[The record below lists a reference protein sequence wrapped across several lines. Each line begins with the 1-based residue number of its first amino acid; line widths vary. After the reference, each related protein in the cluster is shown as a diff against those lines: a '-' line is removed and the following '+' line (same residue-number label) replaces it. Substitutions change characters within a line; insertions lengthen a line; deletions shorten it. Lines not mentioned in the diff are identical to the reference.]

1 MANDVKIVLTAQDK
15 ASEGVNRITG
25 RIEALE
31 KSSSA
36 VAARMDTIR
45 NALAGVVTVGAGL
58 ALSKQFIDM
67 ADSMALLQSRVKLA
81 TSDAAEFAKVQTDLF
96 ALAQRNSVSLEEV
109 AGAFSRLSDPVKRLG
124 GGSKEAIGIIES
136 LSKSLKI
143 SGASAQESASAI
155 QQFSQAMGSGKLQGD
170 EFKSLAEAAPR
181 FMKALS
187 EGSGI
192 AAEKL
197 KDMASEGKL
206 TADVVGNALLKS
218 LGKLNTEAA
227 QMPDTVGQAMTR
239 LKNEV
244 AKAVDEINQ
253 AGGINTAMAGMV
265 GDTAALI
272 APIKQEM
279 IEAFQAVGEWI
290 DRNRSDLEGLFGT
303 LKALAGDVWRM
314 AKAFAGINEYVF
326 EAVGGIGTVKTALES
341 VRLIVAGIE
350 DGFTAIGA
358 ALVKVGAWLID
369 RLAQPLADIMESYGR
384 FLDMIGSSS
393 ADWFK
398 QTSQSIRATTES
410 AHQYSSTV
418 YKAFADGQTAVMRL
432 NAELASTEKSQA
444 AVASA
449 AKKAGDSLTGQAK
462 AAAAAAAAF
471 DPLKNKNPKADDA
484 KKPSGADPYQQLL
497 DSLRKRVH
505 ATEQLNEL
513 EKLNIELQE
522 KKYARLS
529 PLQKANLQALAMQI
543 DASRL
548 AARYAK
554 QDAEDEAKRVS
565 AAQRSGQAMA
575 DETQAIWDKI
585 EAEVEAAAVIGK
597 SRSEI
602 EARTLALMQEQLEWR
617 KALGLQDEQTE
628 HLEDQIRLQRQLV
641 SAARNTES
649 TQARSDAGKAAV
661 EAARQAAAAEWQ
673 KTVDRIDQTFHDG
686 FVGMLEKGK
695 ADWESFA
702 DSLATTFKSAVA
714 DEIYKM
720 TLKPLVLNVVGSFS
734 GAGAGTAGSGA
745 TGVMGVVSNVSNA
758 YNGISSGITNAASSF
773 ATSGMGQYIGLSTT
787 AAMGPPTAAGVM
799 GGPATVM
806 TGSGSTL
813 SAVAAP
819 ATAALIGTYLM
830 AEMAKAGWGMDNNR
844 SAGGA
849 YASNPYL
856 YTAYQAGSRLFGRNR
871 NISTDAGGI
880 QGVFDTSGF
889 TGDRWQQFSQRGGTF
904 RSDKRWTDTFELD
917 SDIDSYLDSLMR
929 QTVSQ
934 LQAIG
939 KTLDVETVRAVEG
952 FSHQFSLQ
960 LSENGSWEKAGEK
973 IAGEMAK
980 VSDELVKSLVPGLAD
995 LSLFGETATQTFTRL
1010 GQEVAATDAILLAMG
1025 KNAAEAFG
1033 GVGLASIAARENLI
1047 DLAGGLESLASK
1059 TQSFYANFYTGE
1071 EQLNL
1076 AAKQAQRVLDQGFAD
1091 LDLTQP
1097 TDSKGFRE
1105 LVESYGKDLSTEGAR
1120 KYFNALL
1127 DLEDEYN
1134 IVAKAAESASD
1145 KLKVSAEKLAAASDV
1160 ARQSQGSIFDTF
1172 ASDAQKLDAAR
1183 KIVSDTFASIGKA
1196 VPDSAGAFLSLAQS
1210 IDPATEAGQGLIAT
1224 LAKVS
1229 NAFAYTQTVARAT
1242 LTGQMSEIESRMAD
1256 LAARFGS
1263 LSPAARTVA
1272 DDLAATQQQLAGLSD
1287 GLANLFNTA
1296 QLTDLQKLG
1305 QTVGYRDQIRG
1316 AISQINDDVFEAML
1330 KGIDRPQQIEQLKK
1344 AEADLW
1350 AGMSVVADKGQQA
1363 AKIRAV
1369 VLRRLGLESDEANS
1383 AAGKAADLAKQARQD
1398 QIDTLRTQIDG
1409 MQRMRDLAGQIA
1421 DFTDNLS
1428 IGDLS
1433 PLSYA
1438 DQLASAKSLFEQ
1450 TLAAAQIGDT
1460 QAQSQLTGNARTYL
1474 DEARRYFASSTD
1486 YAAIYEKVTGS
1497 LKGFAAPS
1505 DSALTAAQAQLDTLS
1520 KLPDVMAAVVDN
1532 SKNDVAALQAVQ
1544 LALRN
1549 GDDYLSKSI
1558 DAQTVALQKQIDAL
1572 TTIASNQEAQIRQAG
1587 TAYQQMTDEL
1597 KAVKAQL
1604 AAIEANGALAGAA

>member
-1 MANDVKIVLTAQDK
+1 MAIATLTIDIQAK
-15 ASEGVNRITG
+15 VAN
-25 RIEALE
+25 IEADI
-31 KSSSA
+31 K
-36 VAARMDTIR
+36 
-45 NALAGVVTVGAGL
+45 
-58 ALSKQFIDM
+58 
-67 ADSMALLQSRVKLA
+67 KLA
-81 TSDAAEFAKVQTDLF
+81 QQTESAGKRAAE
-96 ALAQRNSVSLEEV
+96 
-109 AGAFSRLSDPVKRLG
+109 AF
-124 GGSKEAIGIIES
+124 
-136 LSKSLKI
+136 
-143 SGASAQESASAI
+143 SGASDKLDTMRNAAAGVMAAFAGSAI
-155 QQFSQAMGSGKLQGD
+155 TSWVQGAIDGADALNDLAQQTGVAVKRM
-170 EFKSLAEAAPR
+170 
-181 FMKALS
+181 S
-187 EGSGI
+187 EYRY
-192 AAEKL
+192 
-197 KDMASEGKL
+197 
-206 TADVVGNALLKS
+206 
-218 LGKLNTEAA
+218 AA
-227 QMPDTVGQAMTR
+227 QQ
-239 LKNEV
+239 
-244 AKAVDEINQ
+244 
-253 AGGINTAMAGMV
+253 
-265 GDTAALI
+265 
-272 APIKQEM
+272 
-279 IEAFQAVGEWI
+279 
-290 DRNRSDLEGLFGT
+290 SGT
-303 LKALAGDVWRM
+303 SMETLSTGFKALAKNIIDNDGALKQIGVATRDASGNLRSVDQVLDDV
-314 AKAFAGINEYVF
+314 AQKFASYQ
-326 EAVGGIGTVKTALES
+326 
-341 VRLIVAGIE
+341 
-350 DGFTAIGA
+350 DGA
-358 ALVKVGAWLID
+358 AKSA
-369 RLAQPLADIMESYGR
+369 LAMELFGKAGQEMVP
-384 FLDMIGSSS
+384 FLNNG
-393 ADWFK
+393 K
-398 QTSQSIRATTES
+398 
-410 AHQYSSTV
+410 
-418 YKAFADGQTAVMRL
+418 DGL
-432 NAELASTEKSQA
+432 AELSEEAQKLGIVLDERM
-444 AVASA
+444 VASA
-449 AKKAGDSLTGQAK
+449 AQFNDTLDKLRAASEGAGGRLAGQLLPALNAVAESMLGTGTQTGTLQTAMDSLAATIKTLVSGGYLVANVFDQVGNTLGAAAAGISLALDGDFEGAKRALNENFDDIGKRAQATADKLTQVWGDVPASLAAAADK
-462 AAAAAAAAF
+462 AAATAGKTGAPILAKAKQDAGAAKDVYAE
-471 DPLKNKNPKADDA
+471 LMHSLNKRLGEA
-484 KKPSGADPYQQLL
+484 
-497 DSLRKRVH
+497 
-505 ATEQLNEL
+505 EQLNEL
-513 EKLNIELQE
+513 EKLNLELQE
-522 KKYARLS
+522 KKYARITPMERAS
-529 PLQKANLQALAMQI
+529 LQSLAMQI
-543 DASRL
+543 DVQKQLRSEGEATLKMIAASGDAQSKAL
-548 AARYAK
+548 QSLDDELKKAARDVSTYGKTRAEVAELDL
-554 QDAEDEAKRVS
+554 QLLDAEIAAERELNAEIGVGTSELLRNLEKQRAKR
-565 AAQRSGQAMA
+565 AEIL
-575 DETQAIWDKI
+575 ET
-585 EAEVEAAAVIGK
+585 
-597 SRSEI
+597 SRK
-602 EARTLALMQEQLEWR
+602 LEQM
-617 KALGLQDEQTE
+617 
-628 HLEDQIRLQRQLV
+628 
-641 SAARNTES
+641 
-649 TQARSDAGKAAV
+649 DAGKAAAEKAADAAK
-661 EAARQAAAAEWQ
+661 EAAREWEKVTDRVNQA
-673 KTVDRIDQTFHDG
+673 FHDG
-686 FVGMLEKGK
+686 FVEALKD
-695 ADWESFA
+695 ADSNFDAFA
-702 DSLATTFKSAVA
+702 DGLTTSLKAALADGLYQITAAPIVA
-714 DEIYKM
+714 NI
-720 TLKPLVLNVVGSFS
+720 VGVFS
-734 GAGAGTAGSGA
+734 GGAAAGGTAANGEAATLSNGFGVISGA
-745 TGVMGVVSNVSNA
+745 QAAWAGMSG
-758 YNGISSGITNAASSF
+758 GIANAATAF

-806 TGSGSTL
+806 TGSGS
-813 SAVAAP
+813 SFVASAAP
-819 ATAALIGTYLM
+819 YAAAIAALAYGDHLM
-830 AEMAKAGWGMDNNR
+830 KAGWGLDNNR
-844 SAGGA
+844 KGYAASAAGAVAGGVAAGASAG
-849 YASNPYL
+849 AS
-856 YTAYQAGSRLFGRNR
+856 AGSSVGPVGTVVGAVVGAIAVPVLDRLFGHN
-871 NISTDAGGI
+871 NKTNADAAGI
-880 QGVFDTSGF
+880 QGSFDLSGF
-889 TGDRWQQFSQRGGTF
+889 TGDQWQQFSKKGGTF
-904 RSDKRWTDTFELD
+904 RSDKRWTDTYDVSPDIDKELD
-917 SDIDSYLDSLMR
+917 SAFR
-929 QTVSQ
+929 KTVAK
-934 LQAIG
+934 LQDMG
-939 KTLDVETVRAVEG
+939 KTLGVETSKSIDG
-952 FSHQFSLQ
+952 FTHEFSLQ
-960 LSENGSWEKAGEK
+960 LSENGDMSKAGEK
-973 IAGEMAK
+973 LAAEIGRAADGLVAKMVPNIDEFARLGESA
-980 VSDELVKSLVPGLAD
+980 S
-995 LSLFGETATQTFTRL
+995 QTFSRL
-1010 GQEVAATDAILLAMG
+1010 NQEVAATDAILLAMG
-1025 KNAAEAFG
+1025 KDAAAAFG

-1097 TDSKGFRE
+1097 TDRKGFRE

-1134 IVAKAAESASD
+1134 IVAKAAESA
-1145 KLKVSAEKLAAASDV
+1145 AEKLAAASDV
-1160 ARQSQGSIFDTF
+1160 ARQSQGSIFDAF
-1172 ASDAQKLDAAR
+1172 ASDAQKLDAA
-1183 KIVSDTFASIGKA
+1183 KKLVGDTFASIGKA

-1330 KGIDRPQQIEQLKK
+1330 KGIARPQQIEQLKK

-1505 DSALTAAQAQLDTLS
+1505 DSALTAAQSQLDTLA